1 MGFTNYAVVG
11 CYNNAKN
18 SNGQDQIAKFMIFK

>member
-11 CYNNAKN
+11 CYNNTKN
-18 SNGQDQIAKFMIFK
+18 SNVQNQIAKFMIFK